1 MHSLNACT
9 PKCNLVTHEHMFVF
23 SIIIYT
29 CACICRASASKTG
42 ADVTEGGGKTMG
54 AESGSA
60 AASGSELGRNSA
72 NSSDTSNKT
81 SEIAYL
87 TYDTLRG
94 DQAEQVG
101 FVNQYFVNQLV
112 SGPKSIYRRNVLVE
126 CGSTQ
131 CEFEIKVYKIEE
143 TSYASR
149 QTEASATPQR
159 TGQQDR
165 STAEVHNNLDQSHE
179 NSPSDSAQSCPQLYA
194 AGGSQQHAQMSN
206 ALPAV
211 RSISEIHYDESRHSQ
226 HAETLPQLR
235 ARNSSLVRAFESS
248 PLLEGNPSQGH
259 VTNRSETLV

>member
-1 MHSLNACT
+1 
-9 PKCNLVTHEHMFVF
+9 
-23 SIIIYT
+23 
-29 CACICRASASKTG
+29 
-42 ADVTEGGGKTMG
+42 MG
-54 AESGSA
+54 AESASA
-60 AASGSELGRNSA
+60 AASGSEQGLSSA
-72 NSSDTSNKT
+72 NSSDTSDKT
-81 SEIAYL
+81 MEIAYL
-87 TYDTLRG
+87 TYDTLGG

-101 FVNQYFVNQLV
+101 FVNQYFESQFGQRQRPEQQV
-112 SGPKSIYRRNVLVE
+112 SGPKPMYCRNVLVE

-149 QTEASATPQR
+149 RTEASATPQR

-165 STAEVHNNLDQSHE
+165 NTTEVHNNLDQSHE
-179 NSPSDSAQSCPQLYA
+179 NSPPDSVQSCPQLYA
-194 AGGSQQHAQMSN
+194 AGGSQQHAQMSTQ
-206 ALPAV
+206 LPAV
-211 RSISEIHYDESRHSQ
+211 RSISEIHSDESRHSQ